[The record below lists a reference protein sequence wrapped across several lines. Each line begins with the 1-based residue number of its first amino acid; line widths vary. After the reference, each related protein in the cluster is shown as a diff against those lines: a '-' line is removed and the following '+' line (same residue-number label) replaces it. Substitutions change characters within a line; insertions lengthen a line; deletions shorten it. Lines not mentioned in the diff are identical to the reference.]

1 MAMTLN
7 IEFDTWPLRRPF
19 IIAGSGYREVETV
32 TAVIGDGERFGRGEA
47 IGIDY
52 FEETPASIAAEIES
66 VRKSIEEGV
75 DRSDLRGLLPPGGAR
90 NAVDCALAD
99 LEAKRA
105 GRRAWEL
112 LGIDVQPVRTVFTLS
127 LADATTMADEARERE
142 GYPVLKVKLDEHDTA
157 DKIRAIRAARPDVDI
172 VIDAN
177 GSWDMALL
185 DSLADVLLENRI
197 GMVEQPLPRG
207 EDEVLEGSLFPIP
220 LCADES
226 CQSTHDIEYAAER
239 YTMINVKLDKCGG
252 LTEAMRM
259 IHWCRQN
266 GLQAMV
272 GNMIGSSLAMA
283 PAFIPAQFCRYVDL
297 DGPLLQARDREHA
310 IDYRNGIMGIPEARL
325 WG

>member
-1 MAMTLN
+1 MKLDL
-7 IEFDTWPLRRPF
+7 EFDTWPLRRPF
-19 IIAGSGYREVETV
+19 VIAGCQYQEVETV
-32 TAVIGDGERFGRGEA
+32 TAVVTDGGQRGRGEA
-47 IGIDY
+47 IGVDY
-52 FEETPASIAAEIES
+52 LDETPESIAAAVEG
-66 VRKSIEEGV
+66 VKKSIEDGV
-75 DRSDLRGLLPPGGAR
+75 GRSDLRGLLPAGGAR
-90 NAVDCALAD
+90 NAIDCALLD
-99 LEAKRA
+99 LEAKKA

-127 LADATTMADEARERE
+127 LADATSMAAEALERE

-157 DKIRAIRAARPDVDI
+157 DKIRAIRAARPDADI

-177 GSWDMALL
+177 GSWTIELL
-185 DSLADVLLENRI
+185 DALADVLLENRI
-197 GMVEQPLPRG
+197 GMVEQPLPHG
-207 EDEVLEGSLFPIP
+207 EDHVLEGNLFPIT

-226 CQSTHDIEYAAER
+226 CQSTTDIEYAAQR
-239 YTMINVKLDKCGG
+239 YTMINIKLDKCGG

-259 IHWCRQN
+259 IAWCRQN

-297 DGPLLQARDREHA
+297 DGPLLQARDREYA
-310 IDYRNGIMGIPEARL
+310 IDYRNGLMAVPEADL

>member
-1 MAMTLN
+1 MTLD

-19 IIAGSGYREVETV
+19 NIAGRQFLEVETV
-32 TAVIGDGERFGRGEA
+32 TALIGDGGLIGRGEA
-47 IGIDY
+47 LGVEY
-52 FEETPASIAAEIES
+52 LEETPETIAAEISS
-66 VRKSIEEGV
+66 VRQNIEAGI
-75 DRSDLRGLLPPGGAR
+75 DRGDLRGLLPPGGAR

-99 LEAKRA
+99 LEAKKS

-127 LADATTMADEARERE
+127 LANAMTMAEEARERE

-157 DKIRAIRAARPDVDI
+157 DKIRAIRTARPDADI
-172 VIDAN
+172 IIDAN
-177 GSWDMALL
+177 GSWDIGLL

-197 GMVEQPLPRG
+197 DMVEQPLPHG
-207 EDEVLEGSLFPIP
+207 KDHVLEGTLFPIT

-226 CQSTHDIEYAAER
+226 CQSTKDIEHVAER
-239 YTMINVKLDKCGG
+239 YTMINIKLDKCGG

-259 IHWCRQN
+259 IQWCREN
-266 GLQAMV
+266 GLQTMI